1 VERLRNVWE
10 SKIQGFCPYKLLGL
24 GHWWDLAKSDVW
36 IDDDFVGYCFP
47 SDENE
52 NAYVSTFGC
61 CVTSA
66 CAPKRARRTAFKQEM
81 K

>member
-1 VERLRNVWE
+1 MYGNR
-10 SKIQGFCPYKLLGL
+10 KFKGFAPTNYL
-24 GHWWDLAKSDVW
+24 DLDIGGIWQRAMYGSTM
-36 IDDDFVGYCFP
+36 I
-47 SDENE
+47 SENE